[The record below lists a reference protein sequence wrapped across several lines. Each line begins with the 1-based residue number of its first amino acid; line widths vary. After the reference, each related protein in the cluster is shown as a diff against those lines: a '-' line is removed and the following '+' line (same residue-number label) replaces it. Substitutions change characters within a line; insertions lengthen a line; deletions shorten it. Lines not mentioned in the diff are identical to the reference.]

1 MEIIKTVPIYELPD
15 WIIIMICAGFVI
27 MVMVVAGLRDT
38 KVVGPILGILSLIV
52 LISGIILA
60 KVHGKTEFQHNE
72 YIVRIT
78 DMPASEFIEKYEVV
92 KHFEYSDVFQIK
104 KIENK

>member
-60 KVHGKTEFQHNE
+60 
-72 YIVRIT
+72 